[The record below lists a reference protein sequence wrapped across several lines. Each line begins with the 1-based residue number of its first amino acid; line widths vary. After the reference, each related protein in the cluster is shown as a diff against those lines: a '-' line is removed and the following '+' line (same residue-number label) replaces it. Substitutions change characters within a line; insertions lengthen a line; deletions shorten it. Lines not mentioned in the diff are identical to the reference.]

1 MCSRTLS
8 LCANAHTSR
17 QEAQIDV
24 GLFLVHVVIGSFFL
38 AHGAQHALGLL
49 GGGGISGTGQYMESV
64 GLRHGRFAAGIA
76 GGSELVGGA
85 LLVLGLA
92 TPLAAA
98 LLAATMLVAARTDH
112 RGKGFWIYAGG
123 AEYVLTNAIVV
134 VGLAFNGA
142 GHWSLDNAIGWD
154 VAGLW
159 WGVGTAVAA
168 VIGAASSLVLLRS
181 QPSAQP
187 HPA

>member
-1 MCSRTLS
+1 LRQALPAVPSSSAAPCSSSVSRRRSLRRCSRRPCS
-8 LCANAHTSR
+8 S
-17 QEAQIDV
+17 
-24 GLFLVHVVIGSFFL
+24 
-38 AHGAQHALGLL
+38 
-49 GGGGISGTGQYMESV
+49 
-64 GLRHGRFAAGIA
+64 
-76 GGSELVGGA
+76 
-85 LLVLGLA
+85 
-92 TPLAAA
+92 
-98 LLAATMLVAARTDH
+98 RTDH